1 MTIIHE
7 FDPIVFLFKKYC
19 LQIVECKEVGYDY
32 DSETNTCLKVLE
44 SSSGVTWKEARV
56 ICQQDGGDLIS
67 MSTKVKWDFVTNY
80 LRCKYLL
87 LELTVHK

>member
-1 MTIIHE
+1 MTIVHA
-7 FDPIVFLFKKYC
+7 FDQTIFLFKKYC

-32 DSETNTCLKVLE
+32 DSETNTCLKVLK

-56 ICQQDGGDLIS
+56 ICQQDGADLIS
-67 MSTKVKWDFVTNY
+67 ISTKVKWDFVTNY